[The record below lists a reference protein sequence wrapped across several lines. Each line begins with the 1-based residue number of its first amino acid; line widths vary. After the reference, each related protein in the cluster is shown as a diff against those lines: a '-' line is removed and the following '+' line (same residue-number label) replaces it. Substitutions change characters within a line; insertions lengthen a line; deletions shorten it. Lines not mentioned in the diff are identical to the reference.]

1 MSKNKIYA
9 ILDKVSA
16 GWRERRTEKQT
27 KDTGAALKQ
36 RGVIHGTVRLSCG
49 FSKEELAKLPF

>member
-1 MSKNKIYA
+1 MSKNKVYV

-16 GWRERRTEKQT
+16 GWRERRAEKQT
-27 KDTGAALKQ
+27 KNTSAALKQ
-36 RGVIHGTVRLSCG
+36 RGVIYGTVRMSCG